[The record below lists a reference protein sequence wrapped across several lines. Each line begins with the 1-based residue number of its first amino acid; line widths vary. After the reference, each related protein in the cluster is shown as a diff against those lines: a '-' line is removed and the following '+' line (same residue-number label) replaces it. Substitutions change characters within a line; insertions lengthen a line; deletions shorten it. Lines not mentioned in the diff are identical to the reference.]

1 MQRHTDCMSKN
12 SKVVRKVNSFYLP
25 NKFQYPIIQS
35 FKTLNVIHVR
45 TYIGV
50 VGITLNTD
58 WIFPQNA
65 SDPMDMAAAD
75 RSVNFMFGW
84 FLNPVMKGDYPDVM
98 KKQIDRKSQEE
109 NLVKSRLP
117 VFTEREKNFI
127 RGRRLL
133 FFAAAIN

>member
-1 MQRHTDCMSKN
+1 M
-12 SKVVRKVNSFYLP
+12 Y
-25 NKFQYPIIQS
+25 II
-35 FKTLNVIHVR
+35 L
-45 TYIGV
+45 IGV

-65 SDPMDMAAAD
+65 SDPLDMAAAD

-127 RGRRLL
+127 RGTCRRINRR
-133 FFAAAIN
+133 AA

>member
-1 MQRHTDCMSKN
+1 M
-12 SKVVRKVNSFYLP
+12 Y
-25 NKFQYPIIQS
+25 II
-35 FKTLNVIHVR
+35 L
-45 TYIGV
+45 IGV

-65 SDPMDMAAAD
+65 SDPLDMAAAD

-84 FLNPVMKGDYPDVM
+84 FLNPVMRGDYPDVM
-98 KKQIDRKSQEE
+98 KKQIDRKGQEE

-127 RGRRLL
+127 RGTCRR
-133 FFAAAIN
+133 IQ